1 MFKQFILAMLATATL
16 FTISCKKDET
26 CAKCELRDYCVRCEA
41 SDGSI
46 FELCGTEQEAEA
58 FRGSCI
64 ISGGTATT
72 TNTLNDTRE
81 LCDEDD
87 IIVNSFMDGKVADG
101 YKCEY
106 VD

>member
-1 MFKQFILAMLATATL
+1 MLKQFILAMLATATL
-16 FTISCKKDET
+16 FTFSCKKDET
-26 CAKCELRDYCVRCEA
+26 CAKCELREYCVRCDDNNGGIYEV
-41 SDGSI
+41 
-46 FELCGTEQEAEA
+46 CGDEQDAESY
-58 FRGSCI
+58 RSSCI
-64 ISGGTATT
+64 IVGGTATV

-81 LCDEDD
+81 LCDEDN